1 MAYSLW
7 IALLMLPVLVHSQS
21 GEELVDNEP
30 RILCTSHLSVSA
42 ANSLTCHL
50 DDDTDDDDEMED
62 IKVMSLCYTDDKKQ
76 RCLKEKGNNVTF
88 TDLDTL
94 QSYNLTVQL
103 KRGGT
108 FWKTMSLKKIIKPR
122 SPWVVNA
129 TFLRSSNRALIYIG
143 NPYLKDY
150 LKPSNQLFQLR
161 IWSVKNTLVKNIT
174 YQPLIIEGDEYLH
187 KNTEYHVK
195 VRAKPSGGYFDGS
208 WSEWSASIS
217 FSTNTGIFYF
227 FIFLFHLYLTRI
239 HSFIWPSIPHPK
251 HTLLQIP
258 QTYEPMK
265 HGPPVSFN
273 PEVFSDLNI
282 QLVEP
287 DKEQD
292 LTSLPP
298 DSDSHRL
305 AEVKD
310 QYLIQERDG
319 DTMSCHTTSSGGSE
333 TILLRCESP
342 GVHLN
347 CGARSSRNSGSTVGI
362 LDLRSD
368 FESVETDDSDGNIG
382 PEGLGATQQGGKD
395 EAYVTMSSFYQIQ

>member
-50 DDDTDDDDEMED
+50 DDDTDDEMED
-62 IKVMSLCYTDDKKQ
+62 IKVMSLWTNIMDDKKQ

-161 IWSVKNTLVKNIT
+161 IWSVKNTLV
-174 YQPLIIEGDEYLH
+174 
-187 KNTEYHVK
+187 
-195 VRAKPSGGYFDGS
+195 
-208 WSEWSASIS
+208 
-217 FSTNTGIFYF
+217 
-227 FIFLFHLYLTRI
+227 
-239 HSFIWPSIPHPK
+239 
-251 HTLLQIP
+251 
-258 QTYEPMK
+258 
-265 HGPPVSFN
+265 
-273 PEVFSDLNI
+273 
-282 QLVEP
+282 
-287 DKEQD
+287 
-292 LTSLPP
+292 
-298 DSDSHRL
+298 
-305 AEVKD
+305 
-310 QYLIQERDG
+310 
-319 DTMSCHTTSSGGSE
+319 
-333 TILLRCESP
+333 
-342 GVHLN
+342 
-347 CGARSSRNSGSTVGI
+347 
-362 LDLRSD
+362 
-368 FESVETDDSDGNIG
+368 
-382 PEGLGATQQGGKD
+382 
-395 EAYVTMSSFYQIQ
+395 